1 MVRLLLEAEAEL
13 DLAAD
18 LEWIL
23 QSTRYVLRA
32 SKFSSSSEDLLA
44 VVYRVRVLLCSEV
57 FWVLCVRVL
66 YVVLCGFVVVC
77 CLVFAS
83 TPRFR
88 SR

>member
-32 SKFSSSSEDLLA
+32 STFSSSSEDLLA

-66 YVVLCGFVVVC
+66 ILCCVVLWLCVAWYSLLHHV
-77 CLVFAS
+77 
-83 TPRFR
+83 FR